1 MQGVW
6 GEHIRGF
13 LEAQA
18 KADLNRRLISVTQV
32 RGPEI
37 EVQGR
42 PVLLFSSNDYLGY
55 TQHPALKQTA
65 REAAEV
71 WGTGSGA
78 SRLISGNLA
87 LYQDLEDEVARFK
100 HTEAAL
106 VFATGFMANLGLI
119 ASLVGPGDLVLSD
132 ALNHASLIDAC
143 RLSRAETKIMP
154 HADPEA
160 YASELRKVE
169 KGRRVLLLTDAV
181 FSMDGDV
188 APLAELATLA
198 GKHEAL
204 LVMDDAHGTGVLGR
218 TGRGSLE
225 HLSVDPAGIVQVGT
239 FSKALGSLG
248 GFVAGP
254 GLIIE
259 LLRNRARTLFY
270 STALPPSVLAV
281 NRRVLNLID
290 EEPQARARLRENV
303 RLLRTGLT
311 EAGLRL
317 LPGPAAIIPVLI
329 GEAGPAVALA
339 GELLRAGLFC
349 PAIRPPT
356 VPPGRS
362 RLRLSVMAV
371 HTPDHIRRAVDL
383 IVSAARRLR
392 ILE

>member
-1 MQGVW
+1 MPGVW
-6 GEHIRGF
+6 EEHIRGR

-18 KADLNRRLISVTQV
+18 KADLTRRLLSVTQV

-37 EVQGR
+37 EVEGR
-42 PVLLFSSNDYLGY
+42 TVLLFSSNDYLGY
-55 TQHPALKQTA
+55 SQHPALKQAA

-71 WGTGSGA
+71 WGTGAGA

-87 LYQDLEDEVARFK
+87 LYQDLETEAARFK
-100 HTEAAL
+100 HAEAAL

-143 RLSRAETKIMP
+143 RLSRAEIRIMP

-160 YASELRKVE
+160 YAVELKKVE
-169 KGRRVLLLTDAV
+169 PGRRVLLLTDAV
-181 FSMDGDV
+181 FSMDGDL
-188 APLAELATLA
+188 APLAELAESA
-198 GKHEAL
+198 RKYEAL
-204 LVMDDAHGTGVLGR
+204 LAVDDAHGTGVLGP

-225 HLSVDPAGIVQVGT
+225 HLGVDPAGIVQVGT

-254 GLIIE
+254 ALVIE

-281 NRRVLNLID
+281 NRRALALID
-290 EEPQARARLRENV
+290 EEPQVRARLQKNV
-303 RLLRTGLT
+303 RLLRAGLS
-311 EAGLRL
+311 EAGLDL
-317 LPGPAAIIPVLI
+317 LPGPAAIVPVMI
-329 GEAGPAVALA
+329 GEPGPAAALA
-339 GELLRAGLFC
+339 RELLQDGLFC

-356 VPPGRS
+356 VPPGQS

-371 HTPDHIRRAVDL
+371 HTTEQIRRAVDL
-383 IVSAARRLR
+383 IPAAALRLG
-392 ILE
+392 ILK

>member
-1 MQGVW
+1 MEGVW
-6 GEHIRGF
+6 GEHIRGV
-13 LEAQA
+13 LEAQTR
-18 KADLNRRLISVTQV
+18 ADLNRRFISVTEV

-37 EVQGR
+37 EVEGR

-55 TQHPALKQTA
+55 TQHPALKQAA

-119 ASLVGPGDLVLSD
+119 ASLVGPGDLILSD

-143 RLSRAETKIMP
+143 RLSRAETRVMP
-154 HADPEA
+154 HADPDA
-160 YASELRKVE
+160 NAAELRKIE

-188 APLAELATLA
+188 APLAELAELA

-204 LVMDDAHGTGVLGR
+204 LVIDDAHGTGVLGR
-218 TGRGSLE
+218 KGRGSLE
-225 HLSVDPAGIVQVGT
+225 HLGIDPAGIVQVGT

-281 NRRVLNLID
+281 NRRALALID
-290 EEPQARARLRENV
+290 EEPQVRFSLHENV
-303 RLLRTGLT
+303 RLLRAGLK
-311 EAGLRL
+311 EVGLRL
-317 LPGPAAIIPVLI
+317 LPGPAAIVPVLI

-339 GELLRAGLFC
+339 GELLRSGLFC

-362 RLRLSVMAV
+362 RLRLAVMAV
-371 HTPDHIRRAVDL
+371 HTPDHIQRAVDL
-383 IVSAARRLR
+383 IASAARRLR
-392 ILE
+392 VLE